1 MIDWYRELLG
11 SVGPVSARKMFG
23 GWGLFHDG
31 RMFAL
36 VADDV
41 LYLKVDADNR
51 EAFVAAGSSPFMYT
65 SARGEAAM
73 GYWRAPD
80 EALDDPEGMR
90 PWARLA
96 WRAAE
101 RQPQRPKRRRRT
113 AP

>member
-1 MIDWYRELLG
+1 MIDWYRELLE

-36 VADDV
+36 VAEDV
-41 LYLKVDADNR
+41 LYLKVDAQTR
-51 EAFVAAGSSPFMYT
+51 EAFAAAGSGPFVYR

-80 EALDDPEGMR
+80 EALDDPEAMR

-96 WRAAE
+96 WQAAE
-101 RQPQRPKRRRRT
+101 RQPLSRKRRTR
-113 AP
+113 AS

>member
-1 MIDWYRELLG
+1 MIDWYRELLE
-11 SVGPVSARKMFG
+11 SIGPVSARKMFG

-41 LYLKVDADNR
+41 LYLKVDAQTRDVFA
-51 EAFVAAGSSPFMYT
+51 EAGCTPFIYR

-80 EALDDPEGMR
+80 EAMDDPEAMR

-96 WRAAE
+96 WQAAE
-101 RQPQRPKRRRRT
+101 RQPRARRRR
-113 AP
+113 AAS